1 MKTIKKYWKLIVGA
15 IVALFGLIFVIS
27 RKSTARKLDK
37 TDKKLDDNNK
47 TIDYISGKLER
58 IKEEEKVAKK
68 HVQKLKK
75 ELIVATKKKNDIVTE
90 KRTTE
95 KAKENILKKI
105 RK

>member
-37 TDKKLDDNNK
+37 TDKELDDNNK

-58 IKEEEKVAKK
+58 IKEEEKVAKE

>member
-27 RKSTARKLDK
+27 RKSTTRKLDK
-37 TDKKLDDNNK
+37 TDKELDDNNK
-47 TIDYISGKLER
+47 TIDHISGKLER
-58 IKEEEKVAKK
+58 IKEEEKVAKE